1 MWRLLALAALVS
13 AAPRLEI
20 LYPRNDSI
28 IDVERIELSVWAP
41 KAVVDQIAGQEEVTL
56 CVRMDDQVRALASA
70 FMP

>member
-1 MWRLLALAALVS
+1 MWTLLALAALVS

-41 KAVVDQIAGQEEVTL
+41 KAVVDQIASQEEVTL
-56 CVRMDDQVRALASA
+56 CVRMDDKVRALDSVC
-70 FMP
+70 MS